1 MEDLDSHQ
9 MPDTSNPSWN
19 GEPEADHQ
27 LGDLLEHDLDITWE
41 QEIARRK
48 KAWKS
53 KEVEFRTHASVDR
66 SNLHQDSNS
75 SHYPEQIFTEALTCD
90 ILINEL
96 VSIMKST
103 RVRTKNLLRV
113 KSI

>member
-1 MEDLDSHQ
+1 

-75 SHYPEQIFTEALTCD
+75 SHYPEQIFTEALTLFSSCPYLGMLYLTITPPATAGRFGD
-90 ILINEL
+90 FL
-96 VSIMKST
+96 S
-103 RVRTKNLLRV
+103 
-113 KSI
+113 